1 MVYPYHYC
9 GNGLFFEALKG
20 GGVGI
25 VRKEE
30 ARLTGRTLLRAE
42 FSPTEWAEAC
52 AAMKDMHERSTNLKH
67 PVALGP
73 QSPEGSA
80 PDTLLKVT
88 GKLIEDSPEKVIA
101 EQKRRR

>member
-9 GNGLFFEALKG
+9 GNGLFLEALKG

-42 FSPTEWAEAC
+42 FTATAWAEAC
-52 AAMKDMHERSTNLKH
+52 AAMKGMHERSTNPKH

-80 PDTLLKVT
+80 PDTLPKVT
-88 GKLIEDSPEKVIA
+88 EEFLDPDPDE
-101 EQKRRR
+101 

>member
-9 GNGLFFEALKG
+9 GNGLFLEALKN

-42 FSPTEWAEAC
+42 FSATEWAEAV
-52 AAMKDMHERSTNLKH
+52 AAVKGMHERSTNPKR
-67 PVALGP
+67 PIALGP

-80 PDTLLKVT
+80 PDTLPEVT
-88 GKLIEDSPEKVIA
+88 GEFLEPAPERTMTKH
-101 EQKRRR
+101 KK